1 MNFVAVKMLTGDR
14 AKYLGLIFAIAFA
27 SFLLENQSSI
37 FAGVVGR
44 TASQI
49 VDVTDADIWVM
60 DPNTQYI
67 DEIRALTEND
77 LYRVR
82 GVPGV
87 QWAVRLFKGL
97 PRAKAPD
104 GKFRVVILMGLD
116 DATLVGAPGRMLVGS
131 VADLSQPDAIII
143 DRAGYMFF
151 FPGQP
156 FTLGRTLELNDHRV
170 KIVGIAEASPPFQTF
185 PVVFARYS
193 QAITYVGRERNLMS
207 FVLVKPQP
215 GVAVNDLCRRIEAA
229 TGLHAATT
237 YEFAKQT
244 IVYYLR
250 NTGIPVNFGITI
262 TIALIVGTVVAGQTF
277 YIFTIESLKQFG
289 VLKAVGV
296 TNWRLTG
303 MILLQACLV
312 GIVGFSIG
320 TGLCAAFFL
329 VTGKLL
335 LQTRGF
341 TLLWQS
347 AVGTGVLILLIVIV
361 ASLLSIRRV
370 VVLEPAMVF
379 RGTQNGRP
387 RRRFAFLGSIFRR
400 DRGRLR
406 PLAPV
411 IGTSNGSRTN
421 GHIAVH
427 CRGLRKEFGEGE
439 AKALV
444 LRGVDLDVPLG
455 QMTLLVGPSGCGKT
469 TLLSVITGLLD
480 TNDGEIAVL
489 DEPLNRLPSQ
499 QRVLFRRRNLGFVF
513 QEYNLLP
520 ALTAAENVA
529 LPLLAAGVARRR
541 AVERG
546 KRLLDSLG
554 MGPRADALPAQL
566 SGGEQQRVALA
577 RALVHEP
584 RLIVCDEPTSALDAE
599 TGHRVMEL
607 LAQVAVRP
615 ERAVLVVTH
624 DSRIFD
630 FASGIAHMND
640 GQIVRTETRPGP
652 RVNGGAAPPLG
663 LFPLHR
669 TSARPAHA

>member
-1 MNFVAVKMLTGDR
+1 MNFVAIKMLTGDR

-37 FAGVVGR
+37 FAGVMLR

-97 PRAKAPD
+97 PRAKASD

-116 DATLVGAPGRMLVGS
+116 DATLVGAPGRMLLGS

-143 DRAGYMFF
+143 DRAGYNFF
-151 FPGQP
+151 FPRAP
-156 FTLGRTLELNDHRV
+156 LSLGRTLELNDHRV

-193 QAITYVGRERNLMS
+193 QAITFVGQERNLMS
-207 FVLVKPQP
+207 FVLVKPRP
-215 GVAVNDLCRRIEAA
+215 GVEVKELCRRIEAA

-237 YEFAKQT
+237 YDFAKQT

-262 TIALIVGTVVAGQTF
+262 AIALIVGTVVAGQTF

-296 TNWRLTG
+296 TNGRLTG

-312 GIVGFSIG
+312 GIIGFSIG

-329 VTGKLL
+329 VTGKML

-341 TLLWQS
+341 ILLWQS
-347 AVGTGVLILLIVIV
+347 AAGTGALILLIVIV

-379 RGTQNGRP
+379 RGTQNGHA
-387 RRRFAFLGSIFRR
+387 RRKFRLPGSLLTRHRGNLRQEPAIRR
-400 DRGRLR
+400 SD
-406 PLAPV
+406 A
-411 IGTSNGSRTN
+411 STN

-427 CRGLRKEFGEGE
+427 CRGVRKEFGDGG

-455 QMTLLVGPSGCGKT
+455 QMTYLVGPSGCGKT
-469 TLLSVITGLLD
+469 TLLSIITGLLD
-480 TNDGEIAVL
+480 TNDGELDVL
-489 DEPLNRLPSQ
+489 GEPLNRLQSRR
-499 QRVLFRRRNLGFVF
+499 RVLFRRQNLGFVF

-529 LPLLAAGVARRR
+529 LPLLAAGVGRRR

-546 KRLLDSLG
+546 RQLLESLG
-554 MGPRADALPAQL
+554 VGARADALPAEL
-566 SGGEQQRVALA
+566 SGGQQQRVALA

-599 TGHRVMEL
+599 TGQRVMEL

-630 FASGIAHMND
+630 FASAIAHMND
-640 GQIVRTETRPGP
+640 GRIVRTETRTDP
-652 RVNGGAAPPLG
+652 RVNGSSAAGSSRIQAAAPAG
-663 LFPLHR
+663 
-669 TSARPAHA
+669 AIE